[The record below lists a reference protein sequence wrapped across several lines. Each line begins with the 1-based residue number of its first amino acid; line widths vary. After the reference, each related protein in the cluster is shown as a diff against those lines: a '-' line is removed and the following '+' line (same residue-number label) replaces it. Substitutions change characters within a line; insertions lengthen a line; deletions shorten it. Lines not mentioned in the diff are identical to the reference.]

1 LKKYGAAELKDIL
14 QSGLY
19 ADGDVM
25 GETMSEVVKNTTSQ
39 LTPADLDALI
49 AYLLSVPP
57 LPDEPK

>member
-1 LKKYGAAELKDIL
+1 LT
-14 QSGLY
+14 SGLY
-19 ADGDVM
+19 PDGDVM

-39 LTPADLDALI
+39 LTAADLDALI